1 MSNEMNMGVFMEQEV
16 KKAQVKKTGNGKYIL
31 IGIIVFLLL
40 MVRLSLFT
48 VGVKQYAA
56 VRQFGKIERVEK
68 ESGLKFRAP
77 FIQSVQKLSAATKIY
92 DIPASDVITKDKKS
106 MIADN
111 YVLWRI
117 SDPKKYL
124 QTLNGI
130 DSRAMERIEAAVYNA
145 TKSVISSMDQD
156 AVIAAR
162 GDSLTQMITEK
173 SDEAM
178 GSYGIEILRS
188 EIKALDLPNDNK
200 EAVYERMIS
209 ERGNIAASYTAEGSA
224 EAQKIRNST
233 DKEVRVMKA
242 EAEKQAE
249 ITVAEGEAEILSS
262 FLVLYVLFGCKFH
275 LLCDLLDCK
284 SQILS

>member
-1 MSNEMNMGVFMEQEV
+1 
-16 KKAQVKKTGNGKYIL
+16 
-31 IGIIVFLLL
+31 
-40 MVRLSLFT
+40 
-48 VGVKQYAA
+48 
-56 VRQFGKIERVEK
+56 
-68 ESGLKFRAP
+68 
-77 FIQSVQKLSAATKIY
+77 
-92 DIPASDVITKDKKS
+92 

-124 QTLNGI
+124 QTLNGV

-162 GDSLTQMITEK
+162 GDTLTQMITEK

-178 GSYGIEILRS
+178 DGYGIEILQS

-209 ERGNIAASYTAEGSA
+209 ERENIAASYTAEGKA

-233 DKEVRVMKA
+233 DKDVRVMKA
-242 EAEKQAE
+242 DAEKQAE
-249 ITVAEGEAEILSS
+249 ITVAEGEAEYMKTLKEAYDTEDEADFYNYLRSLDALKNSLTGENTIILDKDSEIAKI
-262 FLVLYVLFGCKFH
+262 LYGMVE
-275 LLCDLLDCK
+275 
-284 SQILS
+284 